1 MTSWANKSWSVL
13 TPSTQT
19 NYFSSL
25 CWNKQRDT
33 NTSTSQNVLASRNR
47 LYEVLHLSHK
57 CANECLY
64 YPSRVLS
71 LCLKGEDILHL
82 VTMHMQLKEFSSK
95 STNYQKKKKSDEFN
109 GNVSRQQISKAWLL
123 AAVEIIVHWQKQ
135 TCLKFC
141 VMCGWGRCRTDSQVL
156 QRWQVGKLCEEWNQF
171 MSIYLGEAITISII
185 NLT

>member
-25 CWNKQRDT
+25 CWNRQRDT
-33 NTSTSQNVLASRNR
+33 NTSTPQNVLASRNR

-57 CANECLY
+57 CANECIY

-82 VTMHMQLKEFSSK
+82 VAMHVQLKEFSSK
-95 STNYQKKKKSDEFN
+95 STNYQKKNDEFN
-109 GNVSRQQISKAWLL
+109 GNVSHKQISKAWLL
-123 AAVEIIVHWQKQ
+123 AAVENIVHWQKQ

-141 VMCGWGRCRTDSQVL
+141 VMCGWELCRMDSQVL
-156 QRWQVGKLCEEWNQF
+156 QRWQVGKLCKEWNLF
-171 MSIYLGEAITISII
+171 MSIHLVEANAIFKF